1 MIIKNLINFYQ
12 LHMLTDMNF
21 SILSYCYV
29 HTHKCLDAQVFIIL
43 PVLQQQKCRHLTP
56 NRYSL

>member
-12 LHMLTDMNF
+12 LHILTDMNF

-29 HTHKCLDAQVFIIL
+29 HTHRYLHAQVFIIL
-43 PVLQQQKCRHLTP
+43 PFLQP
-56 NRYSL
+56 

>member
-29 HTHKCLDAQVFIIL
+29 HTHRYLHAQVFIIL
-43 PVLQQQKCRHLTP
+43 PFLQP
-56 NRYSL
+56 